1 MSARSQD
8 ITALLK
14 QWSRGDR
21 EALDRVLPLVYE
33 ELRRIA
39 ARQLRSD
46 AAAQSVDPTDLVHAL
61 YLQLLGQQRATWLNR
76 HQFFSIVATMMRR
89 ILVDHAR
96 ARLADKRGGSTVTLS
111 LTSLDGDVPGG
122 ETGVTDVLEVDRA
135 LERLAAR
142 DPEHA
147 RIVEMRF
154 FAGLSIEETAA
165 ALDLSNRPLKALGDG
180 VGERDRFLALEPGT
194 VQREHCQRRQMRDHL
209 TIITRLSSGDKS
221 WN

>member
-1 MSARSQD
+1 MSNRSQTRSED

-21 EALDRVLPLVYE
+21 DALDRVLPLVYE

-39 ARQLRSD
+39 ARQLRND
-46 AAAQSVDPTDLVHAL
+46 DAAQSVDPTDLVHAL
-61 YLQLLGQQRATWLNR
+61 YLRLVAQDRANWLNR
-76 HQFFSIVATMMRR
+76 GQFFGVVASMMRR

-96 ARLADKRGGSTVTLS
+96 ARLADKRGGATTTMS
-111 LTSLDGDVPGG
+111 LTSLLADGPG
-122 ETGVTDVLEVDRA
+122 EDAAVTDVLAIDRA

-154 FAGLSIEETAA
+154 FAGMSIEETAA
-165 ALDLSNRPLKALGDG
+165 ALGRSPATVKRTWRLVRAWLFRELRLGG
-180 VGERDRFLALEPGT
+180 
-194 VQREHCQRRQMRDHL
+194 
-209 TIITRLSSGDKS
+209 
-221 WN
+221 